1 MEWQY
6 TAKYVYKI
14 LNTGSELIAGI
25 MGQTITKM
33 LNNASEHVERI
44 KVQLT
49 WPQRV
54 DLRVGLVAIARSSV
68 IQCSTV
74 ALVQP

>member
-1 MEWQY
+1 
-6 TAKYVYKI
+6 
-14 LNTGSELIAGI
+14 
-25 MGQTITKM
+25 
-33 LNNASEHVERI
+33 
-44 KVQLT
+44 VQLT
-49 WPQRV
+49 WPHRV